1 MRTRRRIL
9 SIAAAMLCAT
19 ALSGV
24 GVAVAAPPS
33 NGCTPGY
40 QLLVVADLTAQGYR
54 VPAMMD
60 DPTSGLLSFGQPGN
74 GDGLVCA
81 RQLGNQLTTFGA
93 PIYNFMDNGLP
104 AS

>member
-1 MRTRRRIL
+1 MRTRRRIV
-9 SIAAAMLCAT
+9 SITAATVCAT

-24 GVAVAAPPS
+24 GVAAAAPPS

-40 QLLVVADLTAQGYR
+40 QLLVVAELTAQGYR
-54 VPAMMD
+54 VPALVD
-60 DPTSGLLSFGQPGN
+60 DPTSGVPSFGRPGN
-74 GDGLVCA
+74 GDGLICA
-81 RQLGNQLTTFGA
+81 RKLGNQLTPFGA